1 MGRSSSSNSRSTS
14 DDSTNLESLPLYSD
28 LTIASPAELTAPN
41 DTASPD
47 EVRSF
52 LVQLLVQNRKLHPD
66 HARRIA
72 SKWNLGTGRELLSYT
87 PSLYAE
93 IFGLEDAWMVY
104 KEAKVF
110 ILTQRKKGKPKVR
123 CKLLDLIRWEW
134 TINTNIHLQ
143 GSCSVYSW
151 CCSAYP

>member
-1 MGRSSSSNSRSTS
+1 MGRSSSSSSRSTVH
-14 DDSTNLESLPLYSD
+14 DSTNLESLPLYSD
-28 LTIASPAELTAPN
+28 LAIASPAELTAPS
-41 DTASPD
+41 DKASPD

-52 LVQLLVQNRKLHPD
+52 LVQLLIQHRALHLD

-72 SKWNLGTGRELLSYT
+72 SKWNLGTGHELLSYT

-110 ILTQRKKGKPKVR
+110 ILTDKNKGKLKVE
-123 CKLLDLIRWEW
+123 CKLFVPVSLGIYMD
-134 TINTNIHLQ
+134 TDSHSQ

-151 CCSAYP
+151 CCSASP

>member
-1 MGRSSSSNSRSTS
+1 MGRSSSSSSTS
-14 DDSTNLESLPLYSD
+14 TLDDSTNLESLPLYSD
-28 LTIASPAELTAPN
+28 LTIASSAELSAPS
-41 DTASPD
+41 DKATPD

-52 LVQLLVQNRKLHPD
+52 LVQLLIQNRALHPD
-66 HARRIA
+66 HAKRIA

-110 ILTQRKKGKPKVR
+110 ILTQKDKDKPKVK
-123 CKLLDLIRWEW
+123 CKLFIPVSLGAD
-134 TINTNIHLQ
+134 INTESHL
-143 GSCSVYSW
+143 
-151 CCSAYP
+151 